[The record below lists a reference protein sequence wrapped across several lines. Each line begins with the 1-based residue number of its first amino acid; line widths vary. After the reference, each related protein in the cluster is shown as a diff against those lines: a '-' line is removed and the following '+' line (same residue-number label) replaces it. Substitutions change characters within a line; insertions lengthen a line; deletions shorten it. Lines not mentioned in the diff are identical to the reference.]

1 MASFESAFRERF
13 NQGIEL
19 AAATVKAREAV
30 DLDHPDFTD
39 LQYGEARPGE
49 GVVMFLDIR
58 GYTRLAMAFA
68 RRPEET
74 AKIIDAVV
82 GGAVEVLPRYGAHV
96 NDYTG
101 DGVMAVFGGE
111 LGSLDRAHSQAI
123 WAAVDLMNQMSATLR
138 QELLGVQISDPVQVA
153 MGLVSGPILWKC
165 VGTEERN
172 RVIPIGEVAPLAAKY
187 VSGSETKAWQTM
199 IGGGVIDA
207 VPPRFREKAPDYEHV
222 YQEERMT
229 RERWLLQTEHFSR
242 EATSLDDVAALR
254 NASAFGSA
262 LKLNPSKPPVRRGG
276 GNRRERTIG

>member
-1 MASFESAFRERF
+1 MTSFERAFQERF
-13 NQGIEL
+13 NQGIHL
-19 AAATVKAREAV
+19 SAAAVKAREAA
-30 DLDHPDFTD
+30 DLDHPGFSD
-39 LQYGEARPGE
+39 LQYGEARLGE

-68 RRPEET
+68 DRPEET

-111 LGSLDRAHSQAI
+111 LGSLDHAHDLSI

-138 QELLGVQISDPVQVA
+138 AELLGVEIEDPVQVA
-153 MGLVSGPILWKC
+153 IGLVSGPILWKC
-165 VGTEERN
+165 VGTEVLN
-172 RVIPIGEVAPLAAKY
+172 RVMPIGEVAPLAAKY

-199 IGGGVIDA
+199 IGGPVIDA
-207 VPPRFREKAPDYEHV
+207 VPLRFREKIGDYEHV
-222 YQEERMT
+222 YKGEGMT
-229 RERWLLQTEHFSR
+229 RDRWLLQTEGFSK
-242 EATSLDDVAALR
+242 EAGSVDDVIKLRTSAVLGSGVAL
-254 NASAFGSA
+254 S
-262 LKLNPSKPPVRRGG
+262 PQKPPLRRGD

>member
-13 NQGIEL
+13 HQGIEL
-19 AAATVKAREAV
+19 AAATVKAREAA

-39 LQYGEARPGE
+39 LEYGEARSGE

-58 GYTRLAMAFA
+58 SYTRLAMAFA
-68 RRPEET
+68 SRPEET

-199 IGGGVIDA
+199 IGGGMIDA

-254 NASAFGSA
+254 SASALGSA
-262 LKLNPSKPPVRRGG
+262 LKLNPPKSPVRRGS